1 MQGGTSLPI
10 FLEKDGR
17 TLHLQNKKISY
28 IISIEKDKY
37 VSHRYWGRR
46 LESFNGSSQLQM
58 IDRGFATN
66 PFPDERVFSLNA
78 LPLETSTQQSG
89 DHRISN
95 YTIRSHTNQTRTDFT
110 FKKFNIIPGKQPVQG
125 LPTLEGE
132 DSTVTTL
139 AITLYDDIQKLEMKL
154 YYHLYE
160 QLPVI
165 TRHVAFLNHGEQEVF
180 LDNAGS
186 LQVDISSTTFDLL
199 TLYGSH
205 TNEANISRR
214 KLHNGIQK
222 IESTRGVS
230 SPQHQ
235 PFLALL
241 NPNTD
246 EFSGEVRA
254 FHLIYSGNFQ
264 AQVEVEQYG
273 SSRVQLGI
281 NAEGFSWKLPPG
293 GRFDTPEGVMVYS
306 NHGLNDMS
314 HTFHTLYQ
322 QHLCPKSFRNQERPI
337 VLNTWEANYFD
348 ISEEKSE
355 KLADAAAKIGIEMF
369 VLDDGWFGNRNDDT
383 SSLGDWMENKDKLP
397 NGIAGLAET
406 VKNKGMKFGL
416 WFEPE
421 MISPNSELFKAHPD
435 WVIHTHGYKP
445 IEGRRQLVL
454 DLSNLE
460 VQDFLI
466 NVLSGYLVTGKI
478 DYIKWDMNRHLT
490 DIGSTAFPKDQ
501 QGEISNRYILGLY
514 RILDTLVKQFPN
526 VLFENCSSGG
536 GRFDPGMMHYMAQT
550 WTSDNTDALCR
561 TKIQYGYSL
570 LYPPIM
576 MGAHVSSVP
585 NHQVGRITSL
595 ETRGRIAMSG
605 NLGYEL
611 DLTEAAKE
619 ELIEIENQILFYKQ
633 QRNLFQFGNF
643 YRLKAPGE
651 YFESAWMFKN
661 EKEAIVFYF
670 NGIARPAVPVNYL
683 PVYYLEDL
691 ATYKDLESGRLYSGS
706 ELNYAGVTIP
716 RVKEDYKTL
725 IYHFEKVE
733 TQTNER
739 P

>member
-1 MQGGTSLPI
+1 MPI
-10 FLEKDGR
+10 FLEKDGK
-17 TLHLQNKKISY
+17 TLHLQNEILSY
-28 IISIEKDKY
+28 VISIEKEKY
-37 VSHRYWGRR
+37 VTHRYWGRR
-46 LESFNGSSQLQM
+46 LESFNGSTQLQM

-66 PFPDERVFSLNA
+66 PIPDERVFSLNA

-95 YTIRSHTNQTRTDFT
+95 YTIRSHTNHTRTDFSY
-110 FKKFNIIPGKQPVQG
+110 KKFEIQTGKKRIEG
-125 LPTLEGE
+125 LPTLEGK
-132 DSTVTTL
+132 DSEVTTL
-139 AITLYDDIQKLEMKL
+139 TITLYDDIQKLEMKIF
-154 YYHLYE
+154 YHLYE

-165 TRHVAFLNHGEQEVF
+165 TRHVTFLNYGNQEVF

-186 LQVDISSTTFDLL
+186 LQVDIASTTFDLL

-214 KLHNGIQK
+214 RLHNGIQK

-281 NAEGFSWKLPPG
+281 NAEGFSWKLSPG
-293 GRFDTPEGVMVYS
+293 GKFETPEAVMVYS
-306 NHGLNDMS
+306 NQGLNHMS
-314 HTFHTLYQ
+314 NTFHKLYQ
-322 QHLCPKSFRNQERPI
+322 EHLCPKPFRNRERPI
-337 VLNTWEANYFD
+337 LLNTWEANYFD
-348 ISEEKSE
+348 ISEEKCE
-355 KLADAAAKIGIEMF
+355 KLAELASQVGMEMF
-369 VLDDGWFGNRNDDT
+369 VLDDGWFGNRMDDT
-383 SSLGDWMENKDKLP
+383 SSLGDWKENKEKLP
-397 NGIAGLAET
+397 NGIAGLAEM
-406 VKNKGMKFGL
+406 VRNKGMKFGL

-421 MISPNSELFKAHPD
+421 MISRNSELFKANSD
-435 WVIHTHGYKP
+435 WVIHSPAYSP
-445 IEGRRQLVL
+445 LEGRRQLVL
-454 DLSNLE
+454 DLSNRE

-466 NVLSGYLVTGKI
+466 NVLTEHLETGKI

-490 DIGSTAFPKDQ
+490 DIGSAAFPKDQ
-501 QGEISNRYILGLY
+501 QGEISHRYILGLY
-514 RILDTLVKQFPN
+514 RILEKLVKQFPN

-536 GRFDPGMMHYMAQT
+536 GRFDPGMMYYMAQN

-576 MGAHVSSVP
+576 MAAHVSPVP

-595 ETRGRIAMSG
+595 ETRGLVAMSA
-605 NLGYEL
+605 NFGYEL
-611 DLTEAAKE
+611 NLMDVSKE
-619 ELIEIENQILFYKQ
+619 ELTEIENQISFYKQ
-633 QRNLFQFGNF
+633 HRKLFQFGEF
-643 YRLKAPGE
+643 YRLKSPGE
-651 YFESAWMFKN
+651 YFETAWMFKN
-661 EKEAIVFYF
+661 EEEAIVIYF
-670 NGIARPAVPVNYL
+670 NGVARPAVPVNYL
-683 PVYYLEDL
+683 PVNYLDDY
-691 ATYKDLESGRLYSGS
+691 ATYKEMDTGRMYSGS

-725 IYHFEKVE
+725 IYHFVKV
-733 TQTNER
+733 NR
-739 P
+739 

>member
-10 FLEKDGR
+10 FLEKDGK

-28 IISIEKDKY
+28 VLSIEKDKY
-37 VSHRYWGRR
+37 VCHRYWGRR
-46 LESFNGSSQLQM
+46 LESFNGSTQIQM

-66 PFPDERVFSLNA
+66 PFPEERVFSLNA

-95 YTIRSHTNQTRTDFT
+95 YTIRSHTNQTRTDFI
-110 FKKFNIIPGKQPVQG
+110 FKKFDIITGKQPLEG

-132 DSTVTTL
+132 DTNVTTL
-139 AITLYDDIQKLEMKL
+139 IITLYDDIQQLEMKL

-186 LQVDISSTTFDLL
+186 LQVDIAAATFDLL

-222 IESTRGVS
+222 IESTRGAS

-281 NAEGFSWKLPPG
+281 NAEGFSWKLSPG
-293 GRFDTPEGVMVYS
+293 GSFDTPEAVMVYS
-306 NHGLNDMS
+306 NHGLNEMS

-322 QHLCPKSFRNQERPI
+322 QYLCPKSFRNQERPI

-348 ISEEKSE
+348 ISEEKSW
-355 KLADAAAKIGIEMF
+355 KLAETAAQIGIEMF

-383 SSLGDWMENKDKLP
+383 SSLGDWIENKDKLP
-397 NGIAGLAET
+397 NGIAGLAEM

-421 MISPNSELFKAHPD
+421 MTSPNSELFKAHPD
-435 WVIHTHGYKP
+435 WIIHTHGYKP

-454 DLSNLE
+454 DLSNAE

-466 NVLSGYLVTGKI
+466 SVLSEYLVTGKI
-478 DYIKWDMNRHLT
+478 DYIKWDMNRHIT
-490 DIGSTAFPKDQ
+490 DIGSTSFPIDQ
-501 QGEISNRYILGLY
+501 QGEISHRYILGLY
-514 RILDTLVKQFPN
+514 RILDTLVNQFPN

-536 GRFDPGMMHYMAQT
+536 GRFDPGMMRYMAQT

-595 ETRGRIAMSG
+595 ETRGRVAMSG

-611 DLTEAAKE
+611 DLTEAEEE
-619 ELIEIENQILFYKQ
+619 ELLEIENQISFYKQ
-633 QRNLFQFGNF
+633 QRKLFQFGKF

-661 EKEAIVFYF
+661 EKEAIVVYF

-691 ATYKDLESGRLYSGS
+691 AIYKDVATGRLYSGS
-706 ELNYAGVTIP
+706 ELNYAGVSIP

-733 TQTNER
+733 TQIN
-739 P
+739 

>member
-1 MQGGTSLPI
+1 MPI
-10 FLEKDGR
+10 FLEKDGK

-28 IISIEKDKY
+28 VLSIEKDKY
-37 VSHRYWGRR
+37 VCHRYWGRR
-46 LESFNGSSQLQM
+46 LESFNGSTQIQM

-66 PFPDERVFSLNA
+66 PFPEERVFSLNA

-95 YTIRSHTNQTRTDFT
+95 YTIRSHTNQTRTDFI
-110 FKKFNIIPGKQPVQG
+110 FKKFDIITGKQPLEG

-132 DSTVTTL
+132 DTNVTTL
-139 AITLYDDIQKLEMKL
+139 IITLYDDIQQLEMKL

-186 LQVDISSTTFDLL
+186 LQVDIAAATFDLL

-222 IESTRGVS
+222 IESTRGAS

-281 NAEGFSWKLPPG
+281 NAEGFSWKLSPG
-293 GRFDTPEGVMVYS
+293 GSFDTPEAVMVYS
-306 NHGLNDMS
+306 NLGLNEMS

-322 QHLCPKSFRNQERPI
+322 QYLCPKSFRNQERPI

-348 ISEEKSE
+348 ISEEKSW
-355 KLADAAAKIGIEMF
+355 KLAETAAQIGIEMF

-383 SSLGDWMENKDKLP
+383 SSLGDWIENKDKLP
-397 NGIAGLAET
+397 NGIAGLAEM

-421 MISPNSELFKAHPD
+421 MTSPNSELFKAHPD
-435 WVIHTHGYKP
+435 WIIHTHGYKP

-454 DLSNLE
+454 DLSNAE

-466 NVLSGYLVTGKI
+466 SVLSEYLVTGKI
-478 DYIKWDMNRHLT
+478 DYIKWDMNRHIT
-490 DIGSTAFPKDQ
+490 DIGSTSFPIDQ
-501 QGEISNRYILGLY
+501 QGEISHRYILGLY
-514 RILDTLVKQFPN
+514 RILDTLVNQFPN

-536 GRFDPGMMHYMAQT
+536 GRFDPGMMRYMAQT

-595 ETRGRIAMSG
+595 ETRGRVAMSG

-611 DLTEAAKE
+611 DLTEAEEE
-619 ELIEIENQILFYKQ
+619 ELLEIENQISFYKQ
-633 QRNLFQFGNF
+633 QRKLFQFGKF

-661 EKEAIVFYF
+661 EKEAIVVYF

-691 ATYKDLESGRLYSGS
+691 AIYKDVATGRLYSGS

-733 TQTNER
+733 TQIN
-739 P
+739 

>member
-10 FLEKDGR
+10 FLEKDGK
-17 TLHLQNKKISY
+17 TLHLQNKQISY
-28 IISIEKDKY
+28 VLSIEKDKY
-37 VSHRYWGRR
+37 VCHRYWGRR
-46 LESFNGSSQLQM
+46 LESFNGSTQLQM

-66 PFPDERVFSLNA
+66 PFPEERVFSLNA

-89 DHRISN
+89 DHRIAN
-95 YTIRSHTNQTRTDFT
+95 YTIRSHTNQTRTDFI
-110 FKKFNIIPGKQPVQG
+110 FKKFDILSGKQPLKG

-132 DSTVTTL
+132 DTTVTTL
-139 AITLYDDIQKLEMKL
+139 IITLYDDIQQLEMKL

-165 TRHVAFLNHGEQEVF
+165 TRHVAFLNHGQQDVF

-186 LQVDISSTTFDLL
+186 LQVDIAAATFDLL

-214 KLHNGIQK
+214 KLQNGIQK

-273 SSRVQLGI
+273 SARVQLGI
-281 NAEGFSWKLPPG
+281 NTEGFSWKLSPG
-293 GRFDTPEGVMVYS
+293 GSFDTPEAVMVYS
-306 NHGLNDMS
+306 NHGLNEMS

-322 QHLCPKSFRNQERPI
+322 QYLCPKSFRNQERPI

-355 KLADAAAKIGIEMF
+355 KLAEAAAQIGIEMF
-369 VLDDGWFGNRNDDT
+369 VLDDGWFGKRNDDT

-454 DLSNLE
+454 DLSNPE
-460 VQDFLI
+460 VQEFLI
-466 NVLSGYLVTGKI
+466 NVLSKYLITGKI

-501 QGEISNRYILGLY
+501 QGEISHRYILGLY

-576 MGAHVSSVP
+576 MGAHVSTVP

-595 ETRGRIAMSG
+595 ETRGRVAMSG

-611 DLTEAAKE
+611 DLTEAVEE
-619 ELIEIENQILFYKQ
+619 ELREIENQISFYKQ
-633 QRNLFQFGNF
+633 QRKLFQFGKF

-661 EKEAIVFYF
+661 EKEAMIIYF

-683 PVYYLEDL
+683 PVYYLENLAIYKDL
-691 ATYKDLESGRLYSGS
+691 ATGRLYSGS

-733 TQTNER
+733 PQTNET
-739 P
+739 